1 MIFQKI
7 FILSAAL
14 GLQSSAQV
22 CPGQNEDLCPV
33 IEKSMTKNIAMIYE
47 QMSFIPLVVPSAK
60 NNSHHFH
67 KEDSFFYV
75 ARALSLRCCF
85 GGNSGIF
92 FYSAGSPCIS

>member
-33 IEKSMTKNIAMIYE
+33 IEKSMAYGALK
-47 QMSFIPLVVPSAK
+47 LSALLL
-60 NNSHHFH
+60 SPVDHF
-67 KEDSFFYV
+67 ENY
-75 ARALSLRCCF
+75 
-85 GGNSGIF
+85 IF
-92 FYSAGSPCIS
+92 EISR